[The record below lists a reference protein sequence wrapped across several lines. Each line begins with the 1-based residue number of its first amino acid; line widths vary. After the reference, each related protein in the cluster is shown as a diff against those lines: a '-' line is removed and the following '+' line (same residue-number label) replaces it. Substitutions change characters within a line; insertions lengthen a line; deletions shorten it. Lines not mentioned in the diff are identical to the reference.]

1 MSDFTF
7 KPPASADDNTLGYA
21 VGQLPNGIRVG
32 GQLHRAITLRP
43 AMFSDTVAVLDSE
56 AAKLSGPAADVRL
69 SAQLALR
76 QVVQIGELDA
86 AALAGLD
93 VLALLTDDDWAY
105 VSELKTWLGNALRQP
120 SNAGS
125 PAAEPS

>member
-1 MSDFTF
+1 MSDFTY
-7 KPPASADDNTLGYA
+7 KPPQADDNTLGYA

-43 AMFSDTVAVLDSE
+43 AMFSDTVAVLDSD
-56 AAKLSGPAADVRL
+56 AAQLSGPAADVRL
-69 SAQLALR
+69 SAQLAMR
-76 QVVQIGELDA
+76 QVVRIGELDA
-86 AALAGLD
+86 SALAELD

-105 VSELKTWLGNALRQP
+105 ISELKTWLGKALRQP
-120 SNAGS
+120 NSADS